1 MPCTAPRLISATAA
15 ASTPPQLYILLV
27 KLSAYIVS
35 VCRSVVV
42 VVASSFC
49 QSSSSSSAS
58 SSSSPFGSKVVSSM
72 PIHDPVALEQLR
84 QAAAARRHHPVRAS
98 LSIVHDSPLVPPP
111 PPPPPKSPVDP
122 SSAPAADFSVHH
134 RRHHKPGGSK
144 KGPSS
149 RSAAAS
155 RWLSVLPPKMYERIS
170 RDRVMSG
177 DDGAFEPGDLMS
189 LNFDPEPPKTNH
201 RILANHE
208 ISAVAALR
216 CTPVNKRQV
225 AEGESTPGRRVER
238 QAPRSSSM
246 PDFGAE
252 GPSGDPGGVA
262 GGHPSRSPSWRL
274 ASPAVATVPENE
286 ELDGGLVA
294 IRRTTNSGGG
304 TDWDRMT
311 KATTDLEVI
320 SNRLE
325 TERLRYQFV

>member
-58 SSSSPFGSKVVSSM
+58 SSSSPSGSKVVSSM

-111 PPPPPKSPVDP
+111 PPPPPKSPIDP

-144 KGPSS
+144 KGPS

>member
-1 MPCTAPRLISATAA
+1 
-15 ASTPPQLYILLV
+15 
-27 KLSAYIVS
+27 
-35 VCRSVVV
+35 
-42 VVASSFC
+42 
-49 QSSSSSSAS
+49 
-58 SSSSPFGSKVVSSM
+58 
-72 PIHDPVALEQLR
+72 
-84 QAAAARRHHPVRAS
+84 
-98 LSIVHDSPLVPPP
+98 
-111 PPPPPKSPVDP
+111 
-122 SSAPAADFSVHH
+122 
-134 RRHHKPGGSK
+134 
-144 KGPSS
+144 
-149 RSAAAS
+149 
-155 RWLSVLPPKMYERIS
+155 
-170 RDRVMSG
+170 MSG